1 MKTYSF
7 ETLDVWKKSKEL
19 TVYIYKITKGFPKEE
34 NFGMTSQI
42 RRASIS
48 VCSNLAE
55 GNSKYSGKEKARYTE
70 TSYCSMMELL
80 NQALISFE
88 LEYLGEKEMNL
99 IRSQVDELSLLLTKL
114 RKAQLAL

>member
-7 ETLDVWKKSKEL
+7 ETLDAWKKAKEL
-19 TVYIYKITKGFPKEE
+19 TVYIYQVTKEFPREE

-88 LEYLGEKEMNL
+88 LEYLGGEAVNQ
-99 IRSQVDELSLLLTKL
+99 IRTKVDELSLILTQL
-114 RKAQLAL
+114 RKKQLEL